1 MSENTDTYTLAAQ
14 RLTEFMKGKNVRKTP
29 ERFEILRVVCQA
41 PGIFSIDELQEMM
54 EKSAKFQVSR
64 VTLFNTLKLFEDA
77 SLVIKHTLSRAA
89 HYECCVTP
97 HPMVCLVCQKCG
109 VVRKLES
116 SKIENWLSEQ
126 KCKQFVISQ
135 PVLYFHG
142 LCRSCMVKTS
152 KRRKKEMIKAQA
164 AMEQKE
170 SKNHKNAP
178 KQEQAKSTAPKV
190 SKNKIKL

>member
-14 RLTEFMKGKNVRKTP
+14 RLTEYLKGKNTRKTP
-29 ERFEILRVVCQA
+29 ERFEILRVICQI
-41 PGIFSIDELQEMM
+41 PGIFSIDDLLEIMD
-54 EKSAKFQVSR
+54 KNAKFHVSR

-89 HYECCVTP
+89 LYECCITP

-126 KCKQFVISQ
+126 KCKQFVITQ
-135 PVLYFHG
+135 PVLYFRG
-142 LCRSCMVKTS
+142 LCRSCMVKGTIKNRKPRS
-152 KRRKKEMIKAQA
+152 KSKK
-164 AMEQKE
+164 
-170 SKNHKNAP
+170 N
-178 KQEQAKSTAPKV
+178 T
-190 SKNKIKL
+190 KIK